1 MSWWKFWEGDGDD
14 VEGSPEYYEE
24 GLGLVREERYHEA
37 LTAFRLALR
46 EEPDDASPLEQMGVV
61 YTRIGM
67 TDEAIKA
74 YRRALEREPDSPAAH
89 YGVGFLLLKRG
100 REQEA
105 EEHLEAF
112 LENAPPAAAA
122 DHVRHARETLDG
134 LRAEAEGETGGAA
147 DAGAGPSDGDAGP
160 AAGRGRNADREQE
173 PTTEGGRDEHRDG

>member
-1 MSWWKFWEGDGDD
+1 MSWWKFWDDDGDD
-14 VEGSPEYYEE
+14 AEASPDYYDE

-46 EEPDDASPLEQMGVV
+46 EEPEDASPLEQMGVV

-74 YRRALEREPDSPAAH
+74 YRRALEREPESPAAH

-100 REQEA
+100 RRDEA

-112 LENAPPAAAA
+112 LESAPPAAAD
-122 DHVRHARETLDG
+122 DHVRHARETLEE
-134 LRAEAEGETGGAA
+134 LRAGDGADEEDGA
-147 DAGAGPSDGDAGP
+147 TEDATGP
-160 AAGRGRNADREQE
+160 APPDGPDRTPGRDGE
-173 PTTEGGRDEHRDG
+173 TTEGGRDEHGDG